1 MLQENIKRFYCTVG
15 IVLQHE
21 GEVRVQLIN
30 GNHLTGHMPTQIL
43 ENLENNLWDF
53 GLPDRPLIRCEDIAA
68 FVLWDRCTL
77 ESTPTNFPMAL
88 LPAKAEPRERQDRRF
103 IKIN

>member
-21 GEVRVQLIN
+21 GEVRVQLTN

-53 GLPDRPLIRCEDIAA
+53 GLPDRPLIRCEDITAI
-68 FVLWDRCTL
+68 VLWDRMHTRKYSD
-77 ESTPTNFPMAL
+77 EFPNGIITG
-88 LPAKAEPRERQDRRF
+88 KSGTSREERPS
-103 IKIN
+103 IY